1 MAKILTL
8 QEPSYRPEVRK
19 LVPDSTRLRRGPH
32 DLLECEV
39 SGEGL
44 YRGITAVMLFP
55 ITHPDRWISL
65 RHTDETD
72 KEKEIGIIENL
83 SEYEADD
90 QCLLRESLGKHYHEC
105 LVLAVLSIQH
115 KYGQLFF
122 KVRTPLGIRE
132 FVTPW
137 RSDRAEDYGSNGK
150 VLLDALNNRFLIPDM
165 EELTAK
171 ERRLV
176 STYIYW

>member
-137 RSDRAEDYGSNGK
+137 LAEEKSSNSLGNKSTLSSLGRSPP
-150 VLLDALNNRFLIPDM
+150 V
-165 EELTAK
+165 
-171 ERRLV
+171 V
-176 STYIYW
+176 